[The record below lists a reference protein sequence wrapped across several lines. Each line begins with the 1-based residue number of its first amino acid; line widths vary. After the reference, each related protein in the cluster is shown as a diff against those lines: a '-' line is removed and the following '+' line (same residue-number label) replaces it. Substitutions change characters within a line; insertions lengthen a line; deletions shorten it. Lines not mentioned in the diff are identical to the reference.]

1 VSAATYKVPDTED
14 GRLIAGLVAKA
25 RAAQAFA
32 ATWDQAR
39 VDEVCLAVGW
49 AVYNDDTIRLLAR
62 AAVDETGMGVFED
75 KLTKHKNKVLG
86 VLRDIRTAKTVG
98 LIEHDEARGIM
109 KFAKPVGVIG
119 ALAPVTN
126 PTATPSSNGLSILKG
141 RNAVI
146 FAPHPKAKG
155 ASKLACDFM
164 RAALKK
170 VGAPE
175 DLVQCVAEP
184 SIERTGELMRQVD
197 LVVATGGGPM
207 VKAAYSSGTPAY
219 GVGPGNAVQ
228 LLAEDADP
236 VDAAVKISVSKAFDN
251 ATSCSSENSVVA
263 HEAVYNAFIAAMKD
277 KGAYLCT
284 PEEKAK
290 LRAWI
295 WPEGKDGLPALN
307 PKVIAKGAMVIAE
320 GAGIAVPAGTKVL
333 MVEAVGSF
341 AELPRKGGPAVD
353 QWAQEKI
360 SPVIALWK
368 CPSFEAGLEAL
379 VLITDACGT
388 GHSSGIFTSNEAYI
402 RKMGETMRSS
412 RIMVR
417 QGMASGNGGTF
428 ANGMP
433 STVTLGC
440 GTWGGN
446 ITTENIHWKHFINVT
461 WLALPLPMNRP
472 SDEEIF
478 GALWAKYGK

>member
-1 VSAATYKVPDTED
+1 MSARYEVPDTED
-14 GRLIAGLVAKA
+14 GRAVAALVARA
-25 RAAQAFA
+25 RAAQAVA

-39 VDEVCLAVGW
+39 TDEVCLAVGW
-49 AVYNDDTIRLLAR
+49 AVYKDENIARLAR
-62 AAVDETGMGVFED
+62 AAVDETGMGVYED
-75 KLTKHKNKVLG
+75 KITKHKNKVMG
-86 VLRDIRTAKTVG
+86 VLRDIRTAKSVG
-98 LIEHDEARGIM
+98 LIERDEAKGLL
-109 KFAKPVGVIG
+109 KFAKPVGVVG

-155 ASKLACDFM
+155 ASKLACDYM
-164 RAALKK
+164 RAALKR

-175 DLVQCVAEP
+175 DLVQCVEEP

-236 VDAAVKISVSKAFDN
+236 EDAAAKIAVSKAFDN
-251 ATSCSSENSVVA
+251 ATSCSSENSVVV
-263 HEAVYNAFIAAMKD
+263 HEAVYARFVEAMRAKN
-277 KGAYLCT
+277 AYLCT
-284 PEEKAK
+284 AEEKAK
-290 LRAWI
+290 LRSWI
-295 WPEGKDGLPALN
+295 WPVGKDGKEALN
-307 PKVIAKGAMVIAE
+307 PKVIAKSAVEIAA
-320 GAGIAVPAGTKVL
+320 GAGIAVPAGTKVI
-333 MVEAVGSF
+333 MVEA
-341 AELPRKGGPAVD
+341 ELPLKGGPEPEK
-353 QWAQEKI
+353 WAQEKI
-360 SPVIALWK
+360 SPALALWK
-368 CPSFEAGLEAL
+368 CPDFRAGLEAV

-388 GHSSGIFTSNEAYI
+388 GHSSGIFTFRDDYVRA
-402 RKMGETMRSS
+402 MGETMRSS

-446 ITTENIHWKHFINVT
+446 ITSENIHWKHFVNMT
-461 WLALPLPMNRP
+461 WLSLPLPMSRP
-472 SDEEIF
+472 GDEEIF
-478 GALWAKYGK
+478 GPLWAKYGK

>member
-1 VSAATYKVPDTED
+1 VV
-14 GRLIAGLVAKA
+14 
-25 RAAQAFA
+25 
-32 ATWDQAR
+32 
-39 VDEVCLAVGW
+39 
-49 AVYNDDTIRLLAR
+49 
-62 AAVDETGMGVFED
+62 
-75 KLTKHKNKVLG
+75 
-86 VLRDIRTAKTVG
+86 
-98 LIEHDEARGIM
+98 
-109 KFAKPVGVIG
+109 G

-155 ASKLACDFM
+155 ASKLACELM
-164 RAALKK
+164 RAALAR

-175 DLVQCVAEP
+175 DLVQCIEEP

-236 VDAAVKISVSKAFDN
+236 ADAAAKIGVSKAFDN

-263 HEAVYNAFIAAMKD
+263 HEAVYDAFVREA
-277 KGAYLCT
+277 GSRGGHLCSA
-284 PEEKAK
+284 EEKAR
-290 LRAWI
+290 LRSWI
-295 WPEGKDGLPALN
+295 WPVGKDGKEALN
-307 PKVIAKGAMVIAE
+307 PKVIARDAISIAAD
-320 GAGIAVPAGTKVL
+320 AGFAVPAGTKYL
-333 MVEAVGSF
+333 MVEA
-341 AELPRKGGPAVD
+341 ELPRRGGPEVD
-353 QWAQEKI
+353 KWAQEKI
-360 SPVIALWK
+360 SPVLALWK
-368 CPSFEAGLEAL
+368 CRSFAEGLEAL

-388 GHSSGIFTSNEAYI
+388 GHSSGLFSQKDEYI
-402 RKMGETMRSS
+402 RAMGETMRSS
-412 RIMVR
+412 RIMIR

-446 ITTENIHWKHFINVT
+446 ITSENIHWRHFSNVT
-461 WLALPLPMNRP
+461 WLSLPLPPSRP
-472 SDEEIF
+472 TDEEIF
-478 GALWAKYGK
+478 GGLWAKHGK